1 MRHYLTD
8 QSVPEK
14 RPKTKR
20 LFLALLPDNLLIKQL
35 ARLQKNI
42 PGRKTPPENLH
53 MTLAFL
59 GNQPDSVVS
68 ELADFLDRLE
78 FSPFSLSLD
87 KIGWFPKIRL
97 GWIGPTT
104 VSAAL
109 TRLHRITHRFL
120 VPAYITDK
128 KETFRPHIT
137 LARQSIP
144 TDMKISE
151 PVIWHVNRL
160 ALMQS
165 ILNAEPG
172 QHPRYHILHETTAG
186 T

>member
-1 MRHYLTD
+1 MRYNLTD

-14 RPKTKR
+14 HSTTKR

-35 ARLQKNI
+35 TSLQKNI

-53 MTLAFL
+53 LTLAFL

-68 ELADFLDRLE
+68 ELTNFLDRLE
-78 FSPFSLSLD
+78 FSPFSLLLD

-97 GWIGPTT
+97 GWIGPAT
-104 VSAAL
+104 VPAAL
-109 TRLHRITHRFL
+109 IHLHRTTRQFL
-120 VPAYITDK
+120 VPSYITDK

-137 LARQSIP
+137 LARQSVP
-144 TDMKISE
+144 ADMKISE
-151 PVIWHVNRL
+151 PIVWYVNRL

-165 ILNAEPG
+165 VLNAEPG
-172 QHPRYHILHETTAG
+172 KHPRYHILHETTAR